1 MGVEIRPFRS
11 ACNLNCT
18 YCYESPQRDLRQKSA
33 YDLNKIISAVKNEL
47 FHFTLFGGEP
57 LLMPIQDIEKLFKIG
72 FERHGYSSIQTNGS
86 LITTRHIEVFKKFN
100 VHVGISID
108 GPEDL
113 NSLRI
118 GQNIKR
124 TSELTQKTLMNIS
137 RLCNEWKA
145 PSLIVTLS
153 KTNATEE
160 KLPVLIKWIKEC
172 AAKGVNSFRFHVLEL
187 NNNPLTKLQILT
199 DEENL
204 NAILEFEKV
213 EKQYSGLRLDM
224 STEPEAL
231 LKGNDSLASCTWQAC
246 DPYTTPA
253 VRGITGEGEV
263 SRCGRTDKDG
273 KDGLKADTPGY
284 ERYIALYQ
292 TEQSEGGC
300 KGCKYFLFCKGHCPG
315 TAIEA
320 DWRNRTRDCSLYK
333 DIFSLYEDRLIEQGQ
348 EPLTLHP
355 NLKSLEL
362 QMFQNW
368 LIGINGPISS
378 LAMNKKVSL
387 DLTNFIMPD
396 FIRLIWH
403 SQKQKDIWSIRIKKI
418 KEVLPFIVAQAI
430 IDGVMP
436 SAYINIAPYLVS
448 KLKKITKNL
457 KLDLDSSSNKYRVR
471 GSQISPRFL
480 IAIDSNLELI
490 RTSALTEKQDKT
502 QSRFENTSLSVLGLG
517 LSFDTFYHQNFNDYL
532 KTPSLTKKY
541 GEEINWLKELLDMA
555 VANSDIN
562 GITVSKTSLF
572 DLVYNTEQGKINH
585 FQSNTTANN
594 V

>member
-33 YDLNKIISAVKNEL
+33 YDLDKIISAVNNEL

-57 LLMPIQDIEKLFKIG
+57 LLMPIQDIERLFKIG

-108 GPEDL
+108 GPDEL

-124 TSELTQKTLMNIS
+124 TSELTQKTLTNIS
-137 RLCNEWKA
+137 RLCKEWKA

-153 KTNATEE
+153 KTNATKE

-172 AAKGVNSFRFHVLEL
+172 AVKGVSSFRFHVLEL

-204 NAILEFEKV
+204 NAIIEFEKV
-213 EKQYSGLRLDM
+213 EKQYSGLKLDM
-224 STEPEAL
+224 ATEPEAL

-333 DIFSLYEDRLIEQGQ
+333 EIFSLYEDRLIEQGQ

-368 LIGINGPISS
+368 LIGINEPISS
-378 LAMNKKVSL
+378 LDMNKIVSL

-436 SAYINIAPYLVS
+436 SAFINVAPYLFS
-448 KLKKITKNL
+448 RLKKVSNRVEI
-457 KLDLDSSSNKYRVR
+457 KLDYTGNGYRVR

-480 IAIDSNLELI
+480 ITRGSDIH
-490 RTSALTEKQDKT
+490 LTKNSSLPEEQTEMQKV
-502 QSRFENTSLSVLGLG
+502 FENTSLCVLGLG
-517 LSFDTFYHQNFNDYL
+517 LNFTVSDHQAFDDYL
-532 KTPSLTKKY
+532 INPSLTKKY
-541 GEEINWLKELLDMA
+541 GEEINWLKELLSLKVD
-555 VANSDIN
+555 NSDIN
-562 GITVSKTSLF
+562 GITITKTHLF
-572 DLVYNTEQGKINH
+572 DLVYNTEQGLIKQ
-585 FQSNTTANN
+585 FSK
-594 V
+594 